1 MLHVD
6 LNEKSA
12 IATLKPDGALT
23 KDDFLLASSII
34 DPFVEKSGNLYGIII
49 YVESFPGW
57 DSFGALS
64 SHLKFVNEHHKKV
77 RAVAFVTNS
86 ALVGAAEHV
95 AKHFVSAK
103 IKSFTYDHLD
113 EAKNWINE
121 VNTKSA

>member
-6 LNEKSA
+6 LDENNA

-23 KDDFLLASSII
+23 KDDFTLASSVI
-34 DPFVEKSGNLYGIII
+34 DSFVEKSGKLHGIII

-64 SHLKFVNEHHKKV
+64 SHFKFVNEHHKMV

-95 AKHFVSAK
+95 AKHFVYAQ
-103 IKSFTYDHLD
+103 IKSFSYDQLD
-113 EAKNWINE
+113 DAKKWIDE
-121 VNTKSA
+121 VNK

>member
-6 LNEKSA
+6 LDEKNA

-23 KDDFLLASSII
+23 KDDFTLASSVI
-34 DPFVEKSGNLYGIII
+34 DPFVEKSGKLHGIII

-64 SHLKFVNEHHKKV
+64 SHFKFVNEHHKKV

-95 AKHFVSAK
+95 AKHFVSAQ
-103 IKSFTYDHLD
+103 IKSFSYDQLD
-113 EAKNWINE
+113 DAKKWIDE
-121 VNTKSA
+121 VNS

>member
-1 MLHVD
+1 MLHIELD
-6 LNEKSA
+6 KKNSIA
-12 IATLKPDGALT
+12 ILKPDGALT
-23 KDDFLLASSII
+23 KDDFLLASATMDLFI
-34 DPFVEKSGNLYGIII
+34 ENSGNLHGIII

-64 SHLKFVNEHHKKV
+64 SHFKFVNEHHKKV

-86 ALVGAAEHV
+86 GLVSVAEHI

-103 IKSFTYDHLD
+103 IKSFSYDHLD

-121 VNTKSA
+121 VNTKST